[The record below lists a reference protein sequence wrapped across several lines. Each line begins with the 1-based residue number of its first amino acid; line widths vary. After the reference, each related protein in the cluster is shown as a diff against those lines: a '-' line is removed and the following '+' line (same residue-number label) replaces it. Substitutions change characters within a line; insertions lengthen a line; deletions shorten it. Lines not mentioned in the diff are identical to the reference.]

1 MKIEF
6 DYFNVD
12 ERKEIEQWFR
22 IGQYLSALEEIHQ
35 MARSQLKHGEALGEK
50 ADEMLEDIKR
60 ISSVVFEE

>member
-35 MARSQLKHGEALGEK
+35 MTRSQLKHGESLGEK

-60 ISSVVFEE
+60 ISSVVFDD